1 MIGMEESKK
10 VGQNKSR
17 LLLIARIWS
26 GIVIAICL
34 FIFSGSIVDLFRTGT
49 TDPNVVENYPF
60 IENLPPIFSF
70 LSAIGLALA
79 WKWKLI
85 GGLIAICLCTVN
97 FVIYFIHWPLTEN
110 INYLIAPYG
119 INLFIMIPGI
129 MFVVLWRRQNK
140 LKSSE
145 R

>member
-1 MIGMEESKK
+1 MEESKK

>member
-1 MIGMEESKK
+1 MEESKK

-60 IENLPPIFSF
+60 IEKIPPFFSL

-110 INYLIAPYG
+110 LNYLIAPYG

-129 MFVVLWRRQNK
+129 MFVVLWRRQNR
-140 LKSSE
+140 LGSSE

>member
-1 MIGMEESKK
+1 MIAMEESKK
-10 VGQNKSR
+10 TGENRSK

-26 GIVIAICL
+26 AFVIAICL
-34 FIFSGSIVDLFRTGT
+34 FIFSGSIVDLFQTGT
-49 TDPNVVENYPF
+49 TDPNAVENYPF
-60 IENLPPIFSF
+60 IENIPPFFSF

-110 INYLIAPYG
+110 LNYLIAPYG

-129 MFVVLWRRQNK
+129 MFVVLWRSQNR
-140 LKSSE
+140 LGSSE

>member
-1 MIGMEESKK
+1 MFVHIQWNHRG
-10 VGQNKSR
+10 
-17 LLLIARIWS
+17 
-26 GIVIAICL
+26 
-34 FIFSGSIVDLFRTGT
+34 FISNRNNR
-49 TDPNVVENYPF
+49 PNVVENYPF

-85 GGLIAICLCTVN
+85 GGLITICLCTVN

-110 INYLIAPYG
+110 LNYLIAPYG

-129 MFVVLWRRQNK
+129 MFVVLWRRQNR
-140 LKSSE
+140 LGSSE